1 MNDISENDLTQAL
14 RDELIIVY
22 ARLRQLEKHITHL
35 TRELKEGKCND

>member
-1 MNDISENDLTQAL
+1 MTDRLENDLVKAL

-35 TRELKEGKCND
+35 TKELKEGKYND